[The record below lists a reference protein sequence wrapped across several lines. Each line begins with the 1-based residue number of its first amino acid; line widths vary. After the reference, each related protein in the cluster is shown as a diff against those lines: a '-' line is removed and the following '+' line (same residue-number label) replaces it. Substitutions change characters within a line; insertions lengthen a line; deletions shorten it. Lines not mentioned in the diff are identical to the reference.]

1 MQRLRYE
8 LGIISKNP
16 RSRVDIM
23 KYSRGSAI
31 ATSTSSLLFF
41 LGSLL
46 QRTPTSMGFA
56 PHISS
61 TTNQQNIRSFTSFDV
76 DKIIEKEITKLNLSK
91 ATGNRRGNNEND
103 RPRNTDDTIQ
113 PLTFRKGN
121 PIQVEVTR
129 FGPLGASVEV
139 IARSHQE
146 EDVIAPGE
154 APLGYGLILQKEISY
169 FRAGRGG
176 LDVVLGEILPA
187 YVDWVRDD
195 GKIDVSLR
203 KPGGK
208 GKAEDLSKV
217 ILDRIR
223 EAPNEEIEVGDKS
236 SPDDVSKVF
245 PGASKAQFKRAVA
258 ALYKRGL
265 VEPGAYTT
273 RLMQLDDSITK
284 NRL

>member
-1 MQRLRYE
+1 MQKYHQI
-8 LGIISKNP
+8 LGLIHKNP
-16 RSRVDIM
+16 SRVDTM
-23 KYSRGSAI
+23 KL
-31 ATSTSSLLFF
+31 ATTRSSLVFF

-46 QRTPTSMGFA
+46 QRSPSSIAFS
-56 PHISS
+56 PHVSSIS
-61 TTNQQNIRSFTSFDV
+61 TQHRIRYLSSFDV
-76 DKIIEKEITKLNLSK
+76 DRVIDAEITKLNLSR
-91 ATGNRRGNNEND
+91 TVGSNRGNYENANS
-103 RPRNTDDTIQ
+103 RNSESS
-113 PLTFRKGN
+113 PSSPSFRKGN

-139 IARSHQE
+139 IAKSHRE
-146 EDVIAPGE
+146 EDVIGPGE
-154 APLGYGLILQKEISY
+154 PPLGYGLILQKEISY

-208 GKAEDLSKV
+208 GKAEDLGKV
-217 ILDRIR
+217 ILDRMK
-223 EAPNEEIEVGDKS
+223 ETENGEIEVGDRS
-236 SPDDVSKVF
+236 SPDDISKVF

-265 VEPGAYTT
+265 VEPGPYTT
-273 RLMQLDDSITK
+273 RLMQ
-284 NRL
+284 